1 VQRVLGHFG
10 VRQVVIAHTAV
21 PTVTSRFDGAVMA
34 VNVND
39 NASAPTVLQYVRGE
53 AKVVDIGVPRQLAE
67 NPSARARRLDLTRAE
82 DRAVVMR
89 TVAAMQALADLP
101 TPY

>member
-1 VQRVLGHFG
+1 
-10 VRQVVIAHTAV
+10 
-21 PTVTSRFDGAVMA
+21 MA

-53 AKVVDIGVPRQLAE
+53 AKIVDIGVPRQLVE
-67 NPSARARRLDLTRAE
+67 NPTARARRLDLTRPD

-101 TPY
+101 QPY